1 MKRRVIDPTKA
12 RVLFDSQLNQPS
24 ELQGQQFFAVLE
36 TTDHGCQEIRR
47 HYFIEVQLMSGGPR
61 NKPHECKSASAV
73 AVTKGMDGV
82 ERPQE

>member
-12 RVLFDSQLNQPS
+12 RVLFDSQLNQPR
-24 ELQGQQFFAVLE
+24 ELLGQQFFGLLE

-47 HYFIEVQLMSGGPR
+47 HYLIEVQLMSGRPR
-61 NKPHECKSASAV
+61 NKPHECKLASTV

-82 ERPQE
+82 ERRQE